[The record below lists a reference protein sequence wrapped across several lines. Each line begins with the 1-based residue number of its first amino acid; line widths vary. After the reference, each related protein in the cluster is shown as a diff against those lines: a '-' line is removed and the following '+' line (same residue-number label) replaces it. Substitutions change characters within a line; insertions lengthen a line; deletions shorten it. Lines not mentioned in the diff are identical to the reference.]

1 MMAPMRVSPAIVA
14 AVATGWLV
22 LALPAPGSE
31 PLADI
36 YKYEDEDGVV
46 HFTNIRPR
54 GQNARAWQRVMRD
67 PTGGGQARPRSPRES
82 GEGCERCPIVPAR
95 DRSPERFARFDDY
108 ILEASALYR
117 IPVPLIRAVI
127 RIESDYDPR
136 VVSSMGARG
145 LMQLMPAVVSDMGI
159 SDPHDPR
166 QNILAGTRLLRILA
180 NRYEGDLVRTV
191 AAYHAGAGSL
201 ARYGDN
207 VPPYP
212 YTRQY
217 VRLVLDRYGHYR
229 EQGGRHASR

>member
-1 MMAPMRVSPAIVA
+1 MRSSAAIAA
-14 AVATGWLV
+14 AVAVGCLV
-22 LALPAPGSE
+22 LALPASE
-31 PLADI
+31 REAKADI
-36 YKYEDEDGVV
+36 YKYTDEDGVV

-54 GQNARAWQRVMRD
+54 GSQKAWQRVMRD
-67 PTGGGQARPRSPRES
+67 PRGGGDSRPRSPS
-82 GEGCERCPIVPAR
+82 QSGCERCPLVPAA
-95 DRSPERFARFDDY
+95 DRSPERFQRFDDFIY
-108 ILEASALYR
+108 EASALYR

-127 RIESDYDPR
+127 RVESDYDPR

-159 SDPHDPR
+159 DDPHDPR

-180 NRYEGDLVRTV
+180 NRYEGDLVRTI

-217 VRLVLDRYGHYR
+217 VRMVMNRYGQYR
-229 EQGGRHASR
+229 AREGHALSSR

>member
-1 MMAPMRVSPAIVA
+1 MMARMRLSAAIVA
-14 AVATGWLV
+14 AVATGCIV
-22 LALPAPGSE
+22 LATPGQRSV
-31 PLADI
+31 LRADI
-36 YKYEDEDGVV
+36 YTYTDEDGVV

-54 GQNARAWQRVMRD
+54 GANSQAWQRVMRD
-67 PTGGGQARPRSPRES
+67 PRGGGDARPRAPSQS
-82 GEGCERCPIVPAR
+82 GCERCPLVPAT
-95 DRSPERFARFDDY
+95 DRSPERFHRFDEFIY
-108 ILEASALYR
+108 EASALYR

-127 RIESDYDPR
+127 RVESDYDPR

-159 SDPHDPR
+159 RDPHDPR

-217 VRLVLDRYGHYR
+217 VRMVLDRYGQYR
-229 EQGGRHASR
+229 AREGRHALR

>member
-1 MMAPMRVSPAIVA
+1 MRLAAAIVTAA
-14 AVATGWLV
+14 AVGFATWLGTGQ
-22 LALPAPGSE
+22 LGEAR
-31 PLADI
+31 ADI
-36 YKYEDEDGVV
+36 YRYTDEDGVV
-46 HFTNIRPR
+46 HFTPIRPR
-54 GQNARAWQRVMRD
+54 GENARAWQRVMRD
-67 PTGGGQARPRSPRES
+67 PRGGGEARPRSPRS
-82 GEGCERCPIVPAR
+82 RQGCERCPQVPAR
-95 DRSPERFARFDDY
+95 DRSPERFHRFDDY
-108 ILEASALYR
+108 ILEASTLYR

-136 VVSSMGARG
+136 VVSSHGARG

-159 SDPHDPR
+159 DDPHDPR

-217 VRLVLDRYGHYR
+217 VRMVLDRYGRYR
-229 EQGGRHASR
+229 ASEGRHAARF